1 MTSSSMCSPSSTIL
15 RLNNFIFASR
25 IAVKYVEQ
33 ARSKIEV
40 GVAESDDMSVL
51 HRILQRDPSTKRA
64 VIAGMDI
71 ILAGVDTVATLLPFF
86 VSN

>member
-1 MTSSSMCSPSSTIL
+1 
-15 RLNNFIFASR
+15 
-25 IAVKYVEQ
+25 VEQ

-51 HRILQRDPSTKRA
+51 HRILQRDPCTKRA

-71 ILAGVDTVATLLPFF
+71 ILAGVDTVFIFLPFF
-86 VSN
+86 DHN

>member
-1 MTSSSMCSPSSTIL
+1 VP
-15 RLNNFIFASR
+15 R

-33 ARSKIEV
+33 ARSKIKV

-71 ILAGVDTVATLLPFF
+71 ILAGVDTVCRFYYFF
-86 VSN
+86 SPN